1 MHCKQADSAILK
13 LLLVQASMGQIYLI
27 AIQTY
32 VVIMRFCRDMGLSQI
47 AFCRDYTLFWVCF
60 VQTFTQTLRILLRF
74 CADICPKKWLLTSL
88 F

>member
-32 VVIMRFCRDMGLSQI
+32 VVIMRFCRSFQEDPES
-47 AFCRDYTLFWVCF
+47 
-60 VQTFTQTLRILLRF
+60 
-74 CADICPKKWLLTSL
+74 
-88 F
+88 